1 MRKLFRCALLA
12 LGVLAGPALAD
23 NVLELRV
30 GETKHLTVYIT
41 EKGGKLDCKAK
52 PPAWKTVK
60 AKLPK
65 SKIVTFSDGDLGP
78 RTSRQCGGE
87 VVGREIDATG
97 VKPGKQVLKVQSGK
111 LTVIVR

>member
-1 MRKLFRCALLA
+1 MRTFLGCAVLA
-12 LGVLAGPALAD
+12 FGAAAGPAPAD

-30 GETKHLTVYIT
+30 GETRHMTVYIADNC
-41 EKGGKLDCKAK
+41 KGK
-52 PPAWKTVK
+52 PPAWVNVK
-60 AKLPK
+60 RKLPK

-78 RTSRQCGGE
+78 RRSDRCGGE

-97 VKPGKQVLKVQSGK
+97 MKPGKETLKVQSGK